1 MEVASV
7 EVEEVEV
14 EGGMVMT
21 NVSMMDTMLGH
32 IRLPRQEEEEEL
44 DLMIVETEDRSQY
57 GGREPGGSDILTG
70 VFFSLLAFR

>member
-1 MEVASV
+1 MEVATV

-32 IRLPRQEEEEEL
+32 IRLPGQEEEEL
-44 DLMIVETEDRSQY
+44 DLMMVETEERSQY

>member
-1 MEVASV
+1 MEVATV

-32 IRLPRQEEEEEL
+32 IRLPGQEEEL

>member
-1 MEVASV
+1 MEVATV

-32 IRLPRQEEEEEL
+32 IRLPGQEEEEL
-44 DLMIVETEDRSQY
+44 DLMMVEKEERSQY